1 MSRFLT
7 FLRPLLEATFA
18 ILVMVVGL
26 RFITSF
32 FSQNSKVYQP
42 TFLRQFYLLFW
53 PLLCLCVG
61 LPFLMSFF
69 YLGTLSVVEVV
80 LAVALGAVI
89 LGFSVPS
96 LVLHAQYYA
105 RNFSTTLVFDAKQ
118 NRLEVYEQRVRIP
131 FSRTDLVRV
140 EYVTCVS
147 RHVFWNKYEYVRL
160 HLASGEALTI
170 TSILTDLPP
179 LAEFLRNTHLEQRR
193 QWFCFL

>member
-1 MSRFLT
+1 MTKFFT

-26 RFITSF
+26 RFITNF
-32 FSQNSKVYQP
+32 FSQNSKVYRP

-61 LPFLMSFF
+61 LPFLLSFF
-69 YLGTLSVVEVV
+69 YVGTLSGVELV
-80 LAVALGAVI
+80 LAVALGAVV

-96 LVLHAQYYA
+96 LLLHAQYYA
-105 RNFSTTLVFDAKQ
+105 RNFTTTLVFEPKL

-131 FSRTDLVRV
+131 FSRADLVRV

-147 RHVFWNKYEYVRL
+147 RHVFWNKYEYLRL
-160 HLASGEALTI
+160 HLATGEVLTI
-170 TSILTDLPP
+170 TSVLTDLRPV
-179 LAEFLRNTHLEQRR
+179 AEFLRNTRLEQH
-193 QWFCFL
+193 QHWFCFL

>member
-18 ILVMVVGL
+18 ILAIVVGL
-26 RFITSF
+26 RFITNF
-32 FSQNSKVYQP
+32 FSQNSKVYRP

-61 LPFLMSFF
+61 LPFLLSFF
-69 YLGTLSVVEVV
+69 YLGTLSGVELV
-80 LAVALGAVI
+80 LAVALGAVV

-105 RNFSTTLVFDAKQ
+105 RNFTSTLVFDPKL
-118 NRLEVYEQRVRIP
+118 NRLEFYEQRVRIP
-131 FSRTDLVRV
+131 FNRADLVRV

-147 RHVFWNKYEYVRL
+147 QQVFWNKYEYLRL
-160 HLASGEALTI
+160 HLHTGEVLTV
-170 TSILTDLPP
+170 TSILTDLQPV
-179 LAEFLRNTHLEQRR
+179 AEFLRNTRLVPHQR
-193 QWFCFL
+193 WFCFL